1 MAAYRLI
8 ASKGCGSAIVEMALE
23 LAAVPY
29 DVELI
34 PYLAP
39 GPQRERLLA
48 LNPLGQ
54 VPTLILP
61 DGATMTE
68 SGAMVLHLADVAP
81 GAGIAPAPG
90 SGARPA
96 FLGWLFF
103 LNAALYPTYTY
114 GDQPEKWTT
123 DGEPAAELKRR
134 TDAHR
139 QSLWRHVE
147 SHIAPEP
154 FFLGTERSALDFYV
168 ASMVHWRPG
177 PAWFEAQTPKLWAVA
192 QRAAD
197 DPRIAKIVDRNFRA

>member
-1 MAAYRLI
+1 MAAYTLI

-23 LAAVPY
+23 IAAVPH
-29 DVELI
+29 VIELI

-39 GPQRERLLA
+39 GPQRKRLLA

-61 DGATMTE
+61 DGSTMTE

-81 GAGIAPAPG
+81 GCGIAPVPG
-90 SGARPA
+90 SAARPA
-96 FLGWLFF
+96 FLTWLFF

-114 GDQPEKWTT
+114 GDHPETWTT
-123 DGEPAAELKRR
+123 PGEAAAELKRR

-147 SHIAPEP
+147 SRIAPAP
-154 FFLGTERSALDFYV
+154 SFLGTERSALDVYV
-168 ASMVHWRPG
+168 ASMVRWRPG

-197 DPRIAKIVDRNFRA
+197 DPRIAKIIDRNFSA